1 MSPII
6 LDFKDAG
13 EGRFVSLVQIRRF
26 VDFPMENISRSGL
39 MLGHVYLQA
48 MTSPL
53 MAPNLACS
61 SASPSTSRS
70 GLSLVNWPHH
80 KYDRVKAV
88 ENNSYQALSSHLFLS
103 D

>member
-1 MSPII
+1 MQVKEGLFPWCKSGDLLISPWRIYHEV
-6 LDFKDAG
+6 A
-13 EGRFVSLVQIRRF
+13 SL
-26 VDFPMENISRSGL
+26 S
-39 MLGHVYLQA
+39 HVYLQA